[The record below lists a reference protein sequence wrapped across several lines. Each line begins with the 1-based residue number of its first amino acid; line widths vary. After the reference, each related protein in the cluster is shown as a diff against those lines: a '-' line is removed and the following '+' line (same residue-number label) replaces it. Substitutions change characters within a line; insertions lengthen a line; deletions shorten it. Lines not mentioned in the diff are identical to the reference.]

1 MLSQQIKDSST
12 LLDSIDAM
20 RNWRAVVLML
30 ITLVAAGMVMGL
42 GTLLAGVSYAF
53 VALFALAA
61 YAVVFYGANAVG
73 MMLMD
78 EAQGQPSRPIVDAVL
93 HSLATS
99 HRLLLVY
106 VSIGVLYLAGVLAL
120 AVILVVC
127 KIPLLGPLLYT
138 VVFPVAVVLSGVA
151 LFALPT
157 VVFPLSAPSVWAGA
171 TTREC
176 VSQLIAIA
184 RRRLMLVVVLMLAVA
199 FLAGMVAL
207 LIGTILFAGVAV
219 TAGVSAPILGNLASM
234 AMGGMGNFGMGSA
247 GAHAAAAGFGGG
259 VLFAAA
265 FTLPGLVYLRG
276 ASTVYLRALDGLD
289 LASEQADVDAH
300 LDYARHK
307 ARAMQE
313 QAQAKAQQ
321 VAERAR
327 SAAAGAASPAASA
340 SPAAVDADAAVA
352 VARPAGAAA
361 LQCPQCAA
369 AVAPA
374 DTYCAACGSPL
385 R

>member
-42 GTLLAGVSYAF
+42 GTLLAGISYVF
-53 VALFALAA
+53 VALFGLAA

-106 VSIGVLYLAGVLAL
+106 ASIGGLYLAALLAL
-120 AVILVVC
+120 ALILLVC
-127 KIPLLGPLLYT
+127 MIPLLGPLLYA
-138 VVFPVAVVLSGVA
+138 VVFPVAVVLFGVA

-207 LIGTILFAGVAV
+207 LIGSILFVGVAV
-219 TAGVSAPILGNLASM
+219 TAGVSAPILGNVD
-234 AMGGMGNFGMGSA
+234 GMGNFGMGSA
-247 GAHAAAAGFGGG
+247 GAHAAAAGFGGS

-327 SAAAGAASPAASA
+327 SAAAGASSDANPTPSASA
-340 SPAAVDADAAVA
+340 APAS
-352 VARPAGAAA
+352 
-361 LQCPQCAA
+361 LKCPQCAT

-374 DTYCAACGSPL
+374 DTYCAACGTSL
-385 R
+385 K

>member
-42 GTLLAGVSYAF
+42 GTLLAGVSYVF

-106 VSIGVLYLAGVLAL
+106 ASIGGLYLAALLAL
-120 AVILVVC
+120 ALILVVC
-127 KIPLLGPLLYT
+127 KIPLLGPLLYA
-138 VVFPVAVVLSGVA
+138 VVFPVAVVLFGVA

-207 LIGTILFAGVAV
+207 LIGSILFVGVAV
-219 TAGVSAPILGNLASM
+219 TAGVSAPILGNLD
-234 AMGGMGNFGMGSA
+234 GMGNFGMGSA
-247 GAHAAAAGFGGG
+247 GAHAAAAGFGVS

-300 LDYARHK
+300 LEYARHK
-307 ARAMQE
+307 ARAMQG

-327 SAAAGAASPAASA
+327 SAAAGAAAPA
-340 SPAAVDADAAVA
+340 SPTQPADVDADATV
-352 VARPAGAAA
+352 VHPASATPAA

>member
-42 GTLLAGVSYAF
+42 GTLLAGVSYVF

-106 VSIGVLYLAGVLAL
+106 ASIGGLYLAALLAL
-120 AVILVVC
+120 ALILVVC
-127 KIPLLGPLLYT
+127 KIPLLGPLLYA
-138 VVFPVAVVLSGVA
+138 VVFPVAVVLFGVA

-207 LIGTILFAGVAV
+207 LIGSILFVGVAV
-219 TAGVSAPILGNLASM
+219 TAGVSAPILGNLD
-234 AMGGMGNFGMGSA
+234 GMGNFGMGSA
-247 GAHAAAAGFGGG
+247 GAHAAAAGFGGS

-300 LDYARHK
+300 LEYARHK
-307 ARAMQE
+307 ARAMQG

-327 SAAAGAASPAASA
+327 SAAAGAAATASSTQAADVDVDATVVRPASA
-340 SPAAVDADAAVA
+340 TP
-352 VARPAGAAA
+352 AA
-361 LQCPQCAA
+361 LQCPRCAA

>member
-20 RNWRAVVLML
+20 RNWRAVVLLL
-30 ITLVAAGMVMGL
+30 ITLVAAGLVMGL
-42 GTLLAGVSYAF
+42 GTLLSGISYAF

-78 EAQGQPSRPIVDAVL
+78 EAQGLPSRPIVDAVA
-93 HSLATS
+93 HSLASS

-106 VSIGVLYLAGVLAL
+106 AWLGALYLAGLIV
-120 AVILVVC
+120 LVVVLLLC

-138 VVFPVAVVLSGVA
+138 AVFPIAVVLSGVA

-171 TTREC
+171 TAREC

-184 RRRLMLVVVLMLAVA
+184 RRRLMMVLVLMLAVA
-199 FLAGMVAL
+199 LIATMVGL
-207 LIGTILFAGVAV
+207 LIGAILFAGVAV
-219 TAGVSAPILGNLASM
+219 TAGVSAPILGNLDSM
-234 AMGGMGNFGMGSA
+234 ALGGMGSFGMGSA
-247 GAHAAAAGFGGG
+247 GAHATAAGFGGG

-321 VAERAR
+321 VADRAR
-327 SAAAGAASPAASA
+327 AAAAGAAATAAAPAAA
-340 SPAAVDADAAVA
+340 PADVVQAPQADAG
-352 VARPAGAAA
+352 PAP
-361 LQCPQCAA
+361 LQCPQCAN
-369 AVAPA
+369 AVAPT
-374 DTYCAACGSPL
+374 DTFCAACGTYL